1 MDVRENERVR
11 LKGDGPPLLLIHG
24 LGSPH
29 EWDRTIDDLST
40 QSRVIVP
47 VLPGFFPGDG
57 LIDYTDELWVDYL
70 ESLRQELGVD
80 EWAVAGISAGGRT
93 ALEYA
98 LAYPNRVTSLVI
110 IAPAGMCNI
119 HWAYALPGAASW
131 LPPLLSRMTAKPARL
146 RSALDT
152 GDWVEA
158 DGSFSDWAWS
168 GFADRM
174 VDRDFR
180 ANFFRVGVRI
190 GTGRRAKEWKS
201 LLPGLDVET
210 LILWGEKDK
219 MFPAALAKELG
230 AMIPGSRVVVVN
242 GCHHMVSM
250 ERPDVT
256 VKEVA
261 AFLADS

>member
-1 MDVRENERVR
+1 MDARENERVR
-11 LKGDGPPLLLIHG
+11 LRGDGPPLLLIHG

-29 EWDRTIDDLST
+29 EWDRTIDDLSARF
-40 QSRVIVP
+40 RVIVP
-47 VLPGFFPGDG
+47 VLPGFFPGDD

-98 LAYPNRVTSLVI
+98 LAHEDRVTRLVA

-131 LPPLLSRMTAKPARL
+131 LPPLLSKMTAKPERL
-146 RSALDT
+146 RSVLDT

-174 VDRDFR
+174 AEPTFR
-180 ANFFRVGVRI
+180 TNFFHVGVRV
-190 GTGRRAKEWKS
+190 GTGRRGKQWAG
-201 LLPGLDVET
+201 LLPRLVTET
-210 LILWGEKDK
+210 LIIWGEKDN
-219 MFPAALAKELG
+219 MFPAALAKDLG
-230 AMIPGSRVVVVN
+230 DMISGCRVVVVD
-242 GCHHMVSM
+242 GCHHMVTM

-256 VKEVA
+256 VREIVG
-261 AFLADS
+261 FHG